1 MQHSTHRGPE
11 SGTILII
18 VLFCLT
24 LLLTIGV
31 LMILNSGTESLLN
44 SNYRTSTQAFYA
56 AMSGLEEARGRLSPR
71 HPDSISGVVAAAGT
85 PLPAGQV
92 FYIRNPLP
100 GQAINPTDLAG
111 NNPYADKEYGQE
123 FGQPITSANVQ
134 FINSDSPIAGLNGP
148 LYQWVRINPITE
160 QSLNMDVDGDNN
172 PPDAGTPLFYG
183 LTAASTAPSLNVTS
197 NGRQA
202 FELTALAVLPN
213 GSKRLLQY
221 VITPAPLGYS
231 IPSLGAA
238 FLPFPSPLTLVGPV
252 GTFQASNDANL
263 WMNGSDQQSGGN
275 CSPVESLKPAIG
287 VDGNGNIPPVRN
299 GIPRRPT
306 DLQTNYIGSGGTP
319 SVLNVNQSMPSIY
332 TSVSGL
338 DGTNGLVQAITQ
350 DADYVVQGPAS
361 NLPNYGSA
369 QNPVATVVQGDL
381 TLTSSVTGYG
391 ILLVTGTLTVSGD
404 VGWKGIILV
413 IGQGKMTVTSIGS
426 GEYDG
431 AILIANTR
439 DPYNGILYS
448 LGSTTVDWSAGG
460 NNGVFYNSCWVQAAQ
475 FLSSSY
481 RVLSFRQIP
490 Q

>member
-71 HPDSISGVVAAAGT
+71 HPDSISGVVAA
-85 PLPAGQV
+85 
-92 FYIRNPLP
+92 
-100 GQAINPTDLAG
+100 
-111 NNPYADKEYGQE
+111 
-123 FGQPITSANVQ
+123 
-134 FINSDSPIAGLNGP
+134 
-148 LYQWVRINPITE
+148 
-160 QSLNMDVDGDNN
+160 
-172 PPDAGTPLFYG
+172 AGTPLFYG

-287 VDGNGNIPPVRN
+287 V
-299 GIPRRPT
+299 
-306 DLQTNYIGSGGTP
+306 
-319 SVLNVNQSMPSIY
+319 
-332 TSVSGL
+332 
-338 DGTNGLVQAITQ
+338 
-350 DADYVVQGPAS
+350 
-361 NLPNYGSA
+361 
-369 QNPVATVVQGDL
+369 
-381 TLTSSVTGYG
+381 
-391 ILLVTGTLTVSGD
+391 
-404 VGWKGIILV
+404 
-413 IGQGKMTVTSIGS
+413 
-426 GEYDG
+426 
-431 AILIANTR
+431 
-439 DPYNGILYS
+439 
-448 LGSTTVDWSAGG
+448 
-460 NNGVFYNSCWVQAAQ
+460 
-475 FLSSSY
+475 
-481 RVLSFRQIP
+481 
-490 Q
+490 